1 MTIQSIH
8 HVTSSKNLESIFN
21 KGIPINSYWVTD
33 LDIVDYYL
41 DEIENEGDEPIVISA
56 YLKDVTEYVAKNGS
70 ILEPD
75 YPDDPIS
82 KAMGIGCSEE
92 ERQAWLGA
100 EWRSCVQLIDRLCCP
115 IVLPASLFMRPYGN
129 VLRNRSQ

>member
-8 HVTSSKNLESIFN
+8 HVTNSKNLEGIFS

-33 LDIVDYYL
+33 LDIVDHYL
-41 DEIENEGDEPIVISA
+41 DEIENEGGEPIVISA

-70 ILEPD
+70 VLEPD
-75 YPDDPIS
+75 YPGVDEPIS
-82 KAMGIGCSEE
+82 KAEE

-100 EWRSCVQLIDRLCCP
+100 EWRSCVQLIDRLRCP